1 MNFQKKYLKY
11 KLKYNQLKNQLKG
24 GACDPVPIPTDNE
37 YISLEQYQNIPVNR
51 LETIGGHCYDIVGL
65 ANWVHLSEVSRYPA
79 TNLPMSLN
87 DIWNVITAYN
97 AYRTAHNPDLPN
109 HFVYTPAQS
118 VQIIYALNNPPVPID
133 ITNLIN
139 NIKRGIVAPV
149 AFDALVA
156 HDALVALNALFAPP
170 IGYINP
176 VITPT
181 PAQIILLNNLIPI
194 APAALVPGT
203 RYIAY
208 DTLGESYYRTRPF
221 MNVVMDDDVGSYGY
235 VRFDAGDGSTILSNP
250 ALHRYYNIADLV
262 PNGLPLPP

>member
-24 GACDPVPIPTDNE
+24 GACDPVPIPTDYE
-37 YISLEQYQNIPVNR
+37 YFSLEQYQNIPVNR
-51 LETIGGHCYDIVGL
+51 LETIGGHCYDIVAL
-65 ANWVHLSEVSRYPA
+65 ANWVHLSVVSRYPA

-97 AYRTAHNPDLPN
+97 AYRTAHNPALPN

-118 VQIIYALNNPPVPID
+118 VQIISALINPPVPID
-133 ITNLIN
+133 ITILIN
-139 NIKRGIVAPV
+139 NIKRGIVAPI
-149 AFDALVA
+149 
-156 HDALVALNALFAPP
+156 APV
-170 IGYINP
+170 GYINR
-176 VITPT
+176 VITLT

-203 RYIAY
+203 RYIEY
-208 DTLGESYYRTRPF
+208 STQMGWYLRSRPF
-221 MNVVMDDDVGSYGY
+221 MSIVMNNNDTNGFVEFDVGYGA
-235 VRFDAGDGSTILSNP
+235 RTLRNP
-250 ALHRYYNIADLV
+250 AFYRYYNIADLV